1 MAVLLEGG
9 CRVAALHDGEPL
21 RDGALRVWSHGGGAV
36 SLRVLDLDGSTS
48 LRNDACDEVLYVI
61 GGAGTATLDGTE
73 HPLAPDSGIYLP
85 PQSTL
90 SIRSQAPMTIVSV
103 QCGEQAPSPV
113 SGPVPNALHG
123 AVVSLTDRPLQRTG
137 DRWYREIINDEVGST
152 QVTQFVGII
161 PPGRAPDHYHLYEEV
176 ICILDGH
183 GMMWAGE
190 TSTPVK
196 PGSCIFLPRRQLHCV
211 ENRGP
216 GDLRLLG
223 VFYPAGSPAVR
234 YSPG

>member
-1 MAVLLEGG
+1 MAVLLEGE
-9 CRVAALHDGEPL
+9 CRVAALHYGEPL
-21 RDGALRVWSHGGGAV
+21 HDGALRIWNHGGGAV
-36 SLRVLDLDGSTS
+36 LLRVLELDGTAS
-48 LRNDACDEVLYVI
+48 LRNDAYDEVLYVI
-61 GGAGTATLDGTE
+61 GGTGTATLDGSE
-73 HPLAPDSGIYLP
+73 HALAPDSGIYLP
-85 PQSTL
+85 PHSTL
-90 SIRSQAPMTIVSV
+90 ELRSQVPMTMVSV
-103 QCGEQAPSPV
+103 QCGGEAPP
-113 SGPVPNALHG
+113 PVPNTLHG

-183 GMMWAGE
+183 GVMWAGE
-190 TSTPVK
+190 TSTPIE
-196 PGSCIFLPRRQLHCV
+196 PGSCIFLPRRQVHCV
-211 ENRGP
+211 ENHGP

-234 YSPG
+234 YGAT